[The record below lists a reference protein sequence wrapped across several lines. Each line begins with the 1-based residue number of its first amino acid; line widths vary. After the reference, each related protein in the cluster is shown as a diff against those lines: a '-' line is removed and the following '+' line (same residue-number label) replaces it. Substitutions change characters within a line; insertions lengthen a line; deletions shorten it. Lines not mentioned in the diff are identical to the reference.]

1 MSIFTSFNTLISAGP
16 YFSARLKKH
25 TSASS
30 VTLSHQKSIQP
41 EQVSLPKPLPL
52 HFAGYSLIQ
61 LPPLVRQPNPQF
73 GQTQNITP
81 LHVSAAALYPQLPT
95 ELKVRL
101 DKAIEAAYQAGQVV
115 KQHFLETQLNVARKT
130 GDEPVTIA
138 DTESDAVISTLLSEA
153 FPTDRLLT
161 EEQFKPGD
169 PIELDQ
175 TWVVDPL
182 DATRN
187 FSKKIPHF
195 AISIAFAQNNQ
206 PTLAVVYDP
215 IRDELFTAAKGHGV
229 RLNGKAIT
237 VSAETNLKQ
246 AVLSFP
252 SPVPQKAQAA
262 GLPNRRLGCAAL
274 DMAYVATG
282 RLDAAAEQKLKIW
295 DILPGVLFVEEA
307 GGKITD
313 FENQPLNLTSP
324 KMNYLATNGRLH
336 DSVQSLF

>member
-1 MSIFTSFNTLISAGP
+1 MLLFTTFNKLNPMGKPFPASRRSGIASTSSDASTQPQKTISQSKA
-16 YFSARLKKH
+16 
-25 TSASS
+25 
-30 VTLSHQKSIQP
+30 
-41 EQVSLPKPLPL
+41 LPL
-52 HFAGYSLIQ
+52 HLAAYALIQ
-61 LPPLVRQPNPQF
+61 PKPRF
-73 GQTQNITP
+73 GQNQPLNQQNIAP
-81 LHVSAAALYPQLPT
+81 HLSAASLYPQLPA
-95 ELKVRL
+95 ELQVRL
-101 DKAIEAAYQAGQVV
+101 DKALEAALKAGQVV
-115 KQHFLETQLNVARKT
+115 KQHFLESQLNVARKA

-138 DTESDAVISTLLSEA
+138 DTESDEVISKILSEA

-169 PIELDQ
+169 AILLDQ

-229 RLNGKAIT
+229 RLNGRPIA
-237 VSAETNLKQ
+237 VSTEANLKQ

-252 SPVPQKAQAA
+252 SPLPQKAQAA

-295 DILPGVLFVEEA
+295 DILPGILFVEEA

-313 FENQPLNLTSP
+313 FENQPLNLTAP
-324 KMNYLATNGRLH
+324 KMNYLATNGTLH
-336 DSVQSLF
+336 NAVQGLF

>member
-1 MSIFTSFNTLISAGP
+1 MFMSTPSLTWHAQSKP
-16 YFSARLKKH
+16 KQTH
-25 TSASS
+25 SS
-30 VTLSHQKSIQP
+30 VALIQP
-41 EQVSLPKPLPL
+41 ETQQNQAPSRVLPSPQQLAAYAFIPASPRFGHNDHTNAPQKPALSSALSSVS
-52 HFAGYSLIQ
+52 
-61 LPPLVRQPNPQF
+61 
-73 GQTQNITP
+73 
-81 LHVSAAALYPQLPT
+81 LYPQLS
-95 ELKVRL
+95 EDLKIRL
-101 DKAIEAAYQAGQVV
+101 DKAIEAALQAGQVV
-115 KQHFLETQLNVARKT
+115 KKHFLESQLDVARKA

-138 DTESDAVISTLLSEA
+138 DTESDAVISKHLSEA

-169 PIELDQ
+169 PILLDQ

-195 AISIAFAQNNQ
+195 AISIAFAQDNQ

-229 RLNGKAIT
+229 RLNGRPIT
-237 VSAETNLKQ
+237 VSSETNLKQ

-307 GGKITD
+307 GGTITD
-313 FENQPLNLTSP
+313 FENQPLNLTAQ
-324 KMNYLATNGRLH
+324 KMNYLATNGTLH
-336 DSVQSLF
+336 QTVQALF